1 MGTFLGY
8 FGDQTIPEEKREEFN
23 QRVLTIMDQGGMLDL
38 EDVSLFGKRVWLL
51 KPPQALPGKDTIPFC
66 YNYFEQD
73 SWESAGYDPTS
84 CSFHTNKVGWRQF
97 NLVCSAVYV
106 LYEFYT
112 DSFGIA
118 NEDDHVYD
126 AWKIIGWLNYLFGSR
141 YDNRRV
147 SDPWRIY
154 QLLPDYRRDDD
165 LLSLLPVGTSMDPLG
180 MLIYLTVTRAGHEA
194 EWKQLIQFSSSEPDT
209 VSVLDCMIGAEK
221 ALKEA
226 VSASENPDAELLEQL
241 TAALNTGDLSRFAEN
256 ARPQRC
262 FTGMATLLP
271 VELTAK
277 LLADAFDQDFWAMLE
292 KLRPSDRNA
301 RSFWNLVCQPAKP
314 VVPVDTALFLRCSD
328 DDRAWWWRPDG
339 NVRFSEEM
347 NAWLAQC
354 RSSLETLAREET
366 VMHGAELLELLIG
379 TLDYIQKRYRSLFAF
394 RAMFYDFV
402 AHCELPMVQAAV
414 RFLKQMAEQE
424 DDCAVSLR
432 RYLAVL
438 GNLTLRKKIF
448 KF

>member
-328 DDRAWWWRPDG
+328 AARAWWCRPDG
-339 NVRFSEEM
+339 DVRFSEEM

-354 RSSLETLAREET
+354 RSALETLAREET

>member
-1 MGTFLGY
+1 MGTYLDY
-8 FGDQTIPEEKREEFN
+8 FGDPTIPEEKREEFT
-23 QRVLTIMDQGGMLDL
+23 QRVLTILDQGGMLDL
-38 EDVSLFGKRVWLL
+38 EDVRLFGKRVWLL
-51 KPPQALPGKDTIPFC
+51 KPPQVLPGKDTIPFC

-73 SWESAGYDPTS
+73 SWESAGYEPAT
-84 CSFHTNKVGWRQF
+84 CRFHTNKVGWRQF

-112 DSFGIA
+112 DTFGIA

-126 AWKIIGWLNYLFGSR
+126 ARKIIGWLNYLFGSR

-165 LLSLLPVGTSMDPLG
+165 LLALLPVGTAVDPLG
-180 MLIYLTVTRAGHEA
+180 MLIYLTVTRAEHEA
-194 EWKQLIQFSSSEPDT
+194 EWKQLSSSSEPDT

-221 ALKEA
+221 ALNEA
-226 VSASENPDAELLEQL
+226 VSASENPDADLLEQL
-241 TAALNTGDLSRFAEN
+241 IAALNTGDSSRFLEN

-277 LLADAFDQDFWAMLE
+277 LLADAFDQNFWAMLE
-292 KLRPSDRNA
+292 KLRPSARNA
-301 RSFWNLVCQPAKP
+301 RSFWNLVCQPAEP

-354 RSSLETLAREET
+354 RSSLETLAREEAA
-366 VMHGAELLELLIG
+366 MHGTELLELLIG
-379 TLDYIQKRYRSLFAF
+379 TLDDIQKRYRSLFAF
-394 RAMFYDFV
+394 REMFYDFM
-402 AHCELPMVQAAV
+402 AHGESPMVHAAV

-424 DDCAVSLR
+424 EDCTVFLR

-438 GNLTLRKKIF
+438 GNLPLRKKVF
-448 KF
+448 GF